1 MNLMVYT
8 RDDRDYSEG
17 VKYGCVRRATPEQ
30 EEQIR
35 EREVMLARQLRI
47 DSARQTIKAM
57 NENQESIGAELI
69 ALNTALK
76 SLEEY
81 RIFGPP

>member
-35 EREVMLARQLRI
+35 ERIMLARQLI
-47 DSARQTIKAM
+47 DSHGK
-57 NENQESIGAELI
+57 
-69 ALNTALK
+69 
-76 SLEEY
+76 
-81 RIFGPP
+81 P

>member
-1 MNLMVYT
+1 MNLMAYT

-17 VKYGCVRRATPEQ
+17 VKYDCVRRATPEQ

-47 DSARQTIKAM
+47 DSAR
-57 NENQESIGAELI
+57 
-69 ALNTALK
+69 
-76 SLEEY
+76 
-81 RIFGPP
+81 